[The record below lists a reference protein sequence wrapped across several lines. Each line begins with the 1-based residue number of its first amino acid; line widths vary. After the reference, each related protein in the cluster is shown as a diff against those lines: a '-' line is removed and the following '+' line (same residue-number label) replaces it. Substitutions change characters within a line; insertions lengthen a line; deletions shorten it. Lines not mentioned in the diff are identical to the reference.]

1 MHGKKYRTATGLVE
15 HGKHYEPSDGVR
27 LLKQV
32 STSSFDGTVELH
44 VRLGVDPRHSDQQV
58 RGVAVL
64 PAGTGRPVRVVV
76 FAQGD
81 NAKVAEESGADV
93 VGGEDL
99 VKRIQGGWLD
109 FDVVLATPD
118 MMSTVSKVARI
129 LGPRH
134 MMPSPRTETVTS
146 DIKRSIDEIRKGRVQ
161 FAVDKGAIIHA
172 PIGKVSFDDEQ
183 LLSNLATMVDA
194 ITGAKPSAAKGQ
206 YVKSIALAPTMGPA
220 VHLDVNSTL
229 SLQPGT

>member
-1 MHGKKYRTATGLVE
+1 MYRGKKYRNASVAIE
-15 HGKHYEPSDGVR
+15 SGKNYEPAEAVSLV
-27 LLKQV
+27 KQA

-44 VRLGVDPRHSDQQV
+44 MRLGVDPRHSDQVV

-64 PAGTGRPVRVVV
+64 PAGTGKKVRIVV

-81 NAKVAEESGADV
+81 AANEAEQAGADH

-118 MMSTVSKVARI
+118 MMQTVSKVARV

-134 MMPSPRTETVTS
+134 LMPSPRTETVTT
-146 DIKRSIDEIRKGRVQ
+146 DIKKAMDEIRGGRVQ
-161 FAVDKGAIIHA
+161 FAVDKAGIVHA
-172 PIGKVSFDDEQ
+172 PIGKVSFEDQQ
-183 LLSNLATMVDA
+183 LLDNLATMVEA
-194 ITGAKPSAAKGQ
+194 INRAKPQAAKGQ
-206 YVKSIALAPTMGPA
+206 YVKSIALAPTMGPS
-220 VHLDVNSTL
+220 VRLDVNSAL
-229 SLQPGT
+229 ALHGG